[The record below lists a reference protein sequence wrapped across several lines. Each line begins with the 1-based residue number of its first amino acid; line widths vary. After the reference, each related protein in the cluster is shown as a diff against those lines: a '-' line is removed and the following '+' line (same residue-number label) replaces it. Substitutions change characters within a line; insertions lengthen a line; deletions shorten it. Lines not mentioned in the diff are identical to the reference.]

1 MDEVDLRLLTLLS
14 QGHSVARVSQLLD
27 LTERTTERRIQ
38 RLRNVLGA
46 RTTLAMVVT
55 AVRLGLID

>member
-1 MDEVDLRLLTLLS
+1 VDEVDLRLLTLLS